1 MFFRKKDFCNFAKTN
16 NIGNHLISWDMPVI
30 FNKNKREPDSG
41 EIVDLQ
47 MRIEDLMSTLDNYR
61 RFDIEDL
68 RDIVEDMN
76 EKLEIFP
83 SAEEVAN
90 IEKKIDIIED
100 KFDDIDVDYDI
111 SDSDDHDMIQEELDD
126 LLEDLEEIDIDS
138 L

>member
-1 MFFRKKDFCNFAKTN
+1 
-16 NIGNHLISWDMPVI
+16 MPVI

-47 MRIEDLMSTLDNYR
+47 LRIEDLLSALKKFR

-68 RDIVEDMN
+68 RDIVDDMN

-90 IEKKIDIIED
+90 IEKKIDLIED
-100 KFDDIDVDYDI
+100 KLEDIDLDYDI

-126 LLEDLEEIDIDS
+126 LLEDLEDLDLDS